1 MAPRDTALIT
11 AMASGDRPAREGAP
25 APSPDQR
32 TTPPTMKYRRSRT
45 LILYWHEGEL
55 TVENY
60 LEPKPSDAEADNA
73 VAVDTAALGLLAAFD
88 SWTDVDAVAATLPDH
103 DPASVAQAAEL
114 LADAGLLLRA
124 GEPQAEREE
133 RFVDQWAN
141 WGEEARFFHFGTKNA
156 LYTGDSEE
164 QRRSDGR
171 WVRETGGPPPPI
183 FKAYPEAPRV
193 YLPRTYAPLG
203 DQFGAVLTRRR
214 THRRFTGEPVDLR
227 TFSTLLFTAFGPMM
241 LYDAGDLGTLML
253 RTSPCGGARHEL
265 EAYVAVLDVT
275 GVAPGLYHYN
285 PESHA
290 LELLDG
296 DFDRPALSRLTYESE
311 MCTPSAF
318 VCFVTAVFARTMWKY
333 RHPRAYRVTT
343 LNAGHLGQT
352 FVLTATA
359 LGLGPWQS
367 AAFRD
372 DEVEAAL
379 GLDGLSEGAIYM
391 FGVGIPVPTSTG
403 FPAEH
408 APATMAP
415 PTDPTALVAPAPST
429 APPTA
434 PTEA

>member
-1 MAPRDTALIT
+1 
-11 AMASGDRPAREGAP
+11 
-25 APSPDQR
+25 
-32 TTPPTMKYRRSRT
+32 MKYRRSRT

-60 LEPKPSDAEADNA
+60 LEPKPSDREVPNA
-73 VAVDTAALGLLAAFD
+73 VAVDMAALSLLTAFD
-88 SWTDVDAVAATLPDH
+88 DWTDAATVADSLAGH
-103 DPASVAQAAEL
+103 DLASVSEAVEQ
-114 LADAGLLLRA
+114 LADAGLLVRA
-124 GEPQAEREE
+124 DEAEREE
-133 RFVDQWAN
+133 RFLAEWAN
-141 WGEEARFFHFGTKNA
+141 WSEEARFFHFSTKNA
-156 LYTGDSEE
+156 VYTGDSLE
-164 QRRSDGR
+164 QRQADGR

-183 FKAYPEAPRV
+183 FKTYPEAPRV
-193 YLPRTYAPLG
+193 YLPRVHVPLDG
-203 DQFGAVLTRRR
+203 QFGAVLTRRR

-227 TFSTLLFTAFGPMM
+227 TFSTLLATSFGPLM

-265 EAYVAVLDVT
+265 EGYVAVLDVD

-285 PESHA
+285 PECHA

-296 DFDRPALSRLTYESE
+296 SFDRDKLWRLTYESE

-352 FVLTATA
+352 FVLTCTA
-359 LGLGPWQS
+359 LGLGPWQT

-379 GLDGLSEGAIYM
+379 GIDGFAEGAIYM
-391 FGVGIPVPTSTG
+391 FGAGRPVPIRRTG
-403 FPAEH
+403 PTAEFEELSPTVVTPLTAPQDLVATAPSA
-408 APATMAP
+408 APAAP
-415 PTDPTALVAPAPST
+415 PA
-429 APPTA
+429 
-434 PTEA
+434 